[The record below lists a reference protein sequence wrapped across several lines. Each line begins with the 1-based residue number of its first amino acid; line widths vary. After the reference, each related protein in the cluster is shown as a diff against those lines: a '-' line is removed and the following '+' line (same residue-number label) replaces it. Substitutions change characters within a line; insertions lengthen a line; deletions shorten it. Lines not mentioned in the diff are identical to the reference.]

1 LCKTTYDYPL
11 IEPIFSYFYN
21 HMITTEN
28 RNMRTFCCILLV
40 SFIYSIAVN
49 AQKPSAEILA
59 QINKLNTVGSVLY
72 IAAHPDDENNSFL
85 PYLTKQRMF
94 RTAYLSL
101 TRGDG
106 GQNLIG
112 KEQGIEL
119 GMIRTQELLAA
130 RRIDGA
136 EQYFSTA
143 YEFGFSKSSEEA
155 LRIWDH
161 DKVLSDAVLVIR
173 KFQPDIIITRF
184 PRDARAGHGHHSAS
198 AIIANEA
205 FIAAADPNKFPEQFK
220 LSLVPWKAKRILW
233 NTFNFGSVNTTNDNQ
248 LKLEVGGYNAVL
260 GKSYGEI
267 GAEARTMHKSQGEGR
282 PRRRGAIYEFFELT
296 GGEAAKND
304 IMDGVNLSWSK
315 VTSTEKEAK
324 NIEAEIDAIAS
335 QFKTENPAASVSS
348 LVKLYKHIQV
358 LPASTWRNYKLEEV
372 KDIIKDAAG
381 LFFEA
386 TSQQQQVVQGD
397 NVKMQ
402 FLVNQ
407 RSAVNSI
414 VSRIQFPQGV
424 DSVLNKP
431 LVNNQNIPL
440 DFSFKVPTDFP
451 ISQPYWLVKPKTE
464 GMFMVTDPQL
474 IGEAQNEPAFKVG
487 VVVTVDEQ
495 VFNYTIPVQ
504 YKVTDPTKGDVYQP
518 LVVVPNHEIKYD
530 KEVYL
535 KPTGKSIAVGYQSLQ
550 DGSAKH
556 INVDVQLA
564 NAALP
569 TSSNEVYTK
578 SIQYDHIPTLTYF
591 PPATAT
597 IMESDVKTRPAK
609 VGYIDGAGDKL
620 PEALIELGYQV
631 TMLKEADINLEKLK
645 QFDAVVVGI
654 RAYNMLDY
662 LTDKNEIINAY
673 IEQGGNWVVQYLKSN
688 QVGLKKVKVG
698 PYAFTV
704 NAGKRVTQEE
714 APVQLILPNH
724 SVLNIP
730 NAITSVDFDHWVQ
743 ERSTYQAESI
753 DAHFETPLAM
763 SDKGEPISNG
773 SLLIAPYGKG
783 NMVYLSLVLFRQL
796 PAGNP
801 GAYKLLSNIISLPK
815 H

>member
-1 LCKTTYDYPL
+1 MRL
-11 IEPIFSYFYN
+11 FYS
-21 HMITTEN
+21 
-28 RNMRTFCCILLV
+28 ILLAIL
-40 SFIYSIAVN
+40 FLAN
-49 AQKPSAEILA
+49 TGKAQKPSAEILA
-59 QINKLNTVGSVLY
+59 QINKLSTVGSVLY

-85 PYLTKQRMF
+85 PYLTKHRNF

-205 FIAAADPNKFPEQFK
+205 YLAAADPTKFPEQFK
-220 LSLVPWKAKRILW
+220 LGLVPWKAKRILW
-233 NTFNFGSVNTTNDNQ
+233 NTFNFGTVNTTSDNQ

-282 PRRRGAIYEFFELT
+282 PRRRGSIFEYFELT
-296 GGEAAKND
+296 GGDVAKND

-315 VTSTEKEAK
+315 ITNNEKQATA
-324 NIEAEIDAIAS
+324 IENEIHIITS
-335 QFKTENPAASVSS
+335 QFKPEDPSASMVA
-348 LVKLYKHIQV
+348 LVNLYKQIGL
-358 LPASTWRNYKLEEV
+358 LPMTKWRDYKLEEL
-372 KDIIKDAAG
+372 KNIIKDCAG

-386 TSQQQQVVQGD
+386 TTQQQQVLQGE
-397 NVKMQ
+397 NVKLQ
-402 FLVNQ
+402 FLLNQ
-407 RSAVNSI
+407 RSNSNATLI
-414 VSRIQFPQGV
+414 MVHLPDGV
-424 DSVLNKP
+424 DSVFNKT
-431 LVNNQNIPL
+431 LTYNQNIPL
-440 DFSFKVPTDFP
+440 DYSFKVPSNFP
-451 ISQPYWLVKPKTE
+451 ISQPYWLVHPKTE
-464 GMFMVTDPQL
+464 GMFVVTDQKL
-474 IGEAQNEPAFKVG
+474 IGDAENEPAFKLG
-487 VVVTVDEQ
+487 VAIKMNEQ
-495 VFNYTIPVQ
+495 TFNFTIPVQ

-518 LVVVPNHEIKYD
+518 IVVAPHHEIRYN

-535 KPTGKSIAVGYQSLQ
+535 KPIGKSIAIGYQDLHEGMAKQ
-550 DGSAKH
+550 LKVTMQSA
-556 INVDVQLA
+556 ND
-564 NAALP
+564 ALP
-569 TSSNEVYTK
+569 TSLSDVYAKT
-578 SIQYDHIPTLTYF
+578 IQYDHIPSLTYF
-591 PPATAT
+591 PTAT
-597 IMESDVKTRPAK
+597 TKIMEANVIAKTAK

-620 PEALIELGYQV
+620 PEALAELGYQV
-631 TMLKEADINLEKLK
+631 TLLKESDINLDKLK

-662 LTDKNEIINAY
+662 LTDKNDIVNAY

-698 PYAFTV
+698 PYSFSV
-704 NAGKRVTQEE
+704 NAGRRVTQEE
-714 APVQLILPNH
+714 VPVQFILPTH
-724 SVLNIP
+724 AVLNFP
-730 NAITSVDFDHWVQ
+730 NKITTVDFENWVQ
-743 ERSTYQAESI
+743 ERSTYQAENV
-753 DAHFETPLAM
+753 DTHFEAPLAM
-763 SDKGEPISNG
+763 SDKGEPVSNG
-773 SLLIAPYGKG
+773 SLLIAPFGKG

-801 GAYKLLSNIISLPK
+801 GAYKLLSNLISLPK